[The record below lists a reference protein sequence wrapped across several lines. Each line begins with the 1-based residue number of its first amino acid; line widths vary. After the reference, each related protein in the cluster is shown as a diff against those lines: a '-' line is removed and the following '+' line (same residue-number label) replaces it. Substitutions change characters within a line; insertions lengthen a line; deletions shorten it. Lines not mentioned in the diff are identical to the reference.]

1 MSGPPNPSGR
11 TLEKKSRWPSMDRLG
26 AKSAPGPL
34 MTGPRM
40 TGACQAHAGS
50 SAAVQ
55 VRRATQMS
63 SEPARFDEKYRL
75 SSSGES
81 VAFCSPAAELTTGP
95 RFTGSDHSELAKDM
109 AWSLGAAGSVVGS
122 HASSMRETS
131 DPRIAADAL
140 FMRP

>member
-1 MSGPPNPSGR
+1 
-11 TLEKKSRWPSMDRLG
+11 MDRLG

-55 VRRATQMS
+55 ARRATQIS

-109 AWSLGAAGSVVGS
+109 AW
-122 HASSMRETS
+122 MPITR
-131 DPRIAADAL
+131 
-140 FMRP
+140 